1 MLKEGMFIQDR
12 YEIISKIGSGGM
24 ADVYK
29 AKDHT
34 LNRFV
39 AVKVLKPEFRK
50 DKGFITK
57 FRVEAQSAA
66 GLAHPNIVNVYDVG
80 EDNGISFI
88 VMELVEGIT
97 LKEYIE
103 KKGRLAVREA
113 TSIAIQVSMGLQA
126 AHNNGIVHRDVK
138 PQNIIISTDGKVKV
152 TDFGIAR
159 VATSNTISSNVM
171 ASVHYSSPEQARG
184 GYSDYKSD
192 IYSLGITMYEMLTGH
207 VPFDGDTTVAIA
219 LKHLQEEIQSPRKYV
234 PELPKSTV
242 QIIYKCTQK
251 SPDRR
256 YSDMEELISDLKESL
271 VNPEGDFVK
280 IAPLDSRAH
289 TVIVS
294 QDELNKIKEGRNE
307 MQQAEEPYPA
317 NQEPV
322 NTGMPNPQNL
332 QNMGNPQNMQG
343 RGQQY
348 ANNGYQNPQN
358 YAGGYY
364 QPEEPQEPEVNPK
377 LEKFMTIGSIVVGV
391 LILAIFLAL
400 VGSATGL
407 FDLGFLAGGSN
418 KKQTETTTATETTQI
433 SGQVEVP
440 SILGKT
446 EAEAKEML
454 ADTGLGLEYA
464 GEEPSTDYDK
474 GQIMAQQPERGE
486 MVDKN
491 TTISYTV
498 STGSDKITLPDLE
511 NESADDAK
519 AALEKLGLKC
529 DQQEVYDISIA
540 QGHVS
545 YTSPGAGKEVAPNST
560 VTLYISNGGDGS
572 VDSSDPASDTET
584 DTETQETVKETKKET
599 ESKETSAKAEYSTD
613 VKLYAPQDYNDEK
626 VRIELVQDGKTTTLV
641 DGEVVEFPYSLK
653 MTSDSSSSA
662 TAYVYVLDDDGNI
675 LKKVE
680 YEGVPF
686 SK

>member
-1 MLKEGMFIQDR
+1 
-12 YEIISKIGSGGM
+12 
-24 ADVYK
+24 
-29 AKDHT
+29 
-34 LNRFV
+34 
-39 AVKVLKPEFRK
+39 
-50 DKGFITK
+50 
-57 FRVEAQSAA
+57 
-66 GLAHPNIVNVYDVG
+66 
-80 EDNGISFI
+80 
-88 VMELVEGIT
+88 
-97 LKEYIE
+97 
-103 KKGRLAVREA
+103 
-113 TSIAIQVSMGLQA
+113 
-126 AHNNGIVHRDVK
+126 
-138 PQNIIISTDGKVKV
+138 
-152 TDFGIAR
+152 
-159 VATSNTISSNVM
+159 
-171 ASVHYSSPEQARG
+171 
-184 GYSDYKSD
+184 
-192 IYSLGITMYEMLTGH
+192 
-207 VPFDGDTTVAIA
+207 
-219 LKHLQEEIQSPRKYV
+219 
-234 PELPKSTV
+234 
-242 QIIYKCTQK
+242 
-251 SPDRR
+251 
-256 YSDMEELISDLKESL
+256 
-271 VNPEGDFVK
+271 
-280 IAPLDSRAH
+280 
-289 TVIVS
+289 
-294 QDELNKIKEGRNE
+294 
-307 MQQAEEPYPA
+307 
-317 NQEPV
+317 
-322 NTGMPNPQNL
+322 
-332 QNMGNPQNMQG
+332 
-343 RGQQY
+343 
-348 ANNGYQNPQN
+348 
-358 YAGGYY
+358 
-364 QPEEPQEPEVNPK
+364 
-377 LEKFMTIGSIVVGV
+377 MTIGSIVVGV

-474 GQIMAQQPERGE
+474 GQIMAQQPAKGE

-626 VRIELVQDGKTTTLV
+626 VRIELVQDVKTTTLV

>member
-1 MLKEGMFIQDR
+1 MTTKKQNIAVIAVFLCMVFGMTIWTMVTPSREFSERENRALAQMPEASVESCFSGKFEKDFETYLTDQFPMRDGWISAKTAIEKATFKTESKDIYFADDDYLIEAHSKSFTAPSANANIGYLKNFMETCVETYG
-12 YEIISKIGSGGM
+12 
-24 ADVYK
+24 
-29 AKDHT
+29 KDHAT
-34 LNRFV
+34 AMVVPNAVDILRDHLPKYASPYDEEVYLQKV
-39 AVKVLKPEFRK
+39 ADAMPEGTWFDSGSVLREHKNIQLYYRTDHHWTTEAAYYVYAAWAEE
-50 DKGFITK
+50 KGL
-57 FRVEAQSAA
+57 SP
-66 GLAHPNIVNVYDVG
+66 LA
-80 EDNGISFI
+80 
-88 VMELVEGIT
+88 L
-97 LKEYIE
+97 
-103 KKGRLAVREA
+103 
-113 TSIAIQVSMGLQA
+113 
-126 AHNNGIVHRDVK
+126 
-138 PQNIIISTDGKVKV
+138 
-152 TDFGIAR
+152 
-159 VATSNTISSNVM
+159 
-171 ASVHYSSPEQARG
+171 
-184 GYSDYKSD
+184 SDYKKK
-192 IYSLGITMYEMLTGH
+192 TLT
-207 VPFDGDTTVAIA
+207 DGFFGTVDA
-219 LKHLQEEIQSPRKYV
+219 KV
-234 PELPKSTV
+234 
-242 QIIYKCTQK
+242 
-251 SPDRR
+251 
-256 YSDMEELISDLKESL
+256 
-271 VNPEGDFVK
+271 G
-280 IAPLDSRAH
+280 
-289 TVIVS
+289 
-294 QDELNKIKEGRNE
+294 GRNE

-322 NTGMPNPQNL
+322 NTGMPNPQNP

-474 GQIMAQQPERGE
+474 GQIMAQQPAKGE

-545 YTSPGAGKEVAPNST
+545 YTSPGAGQEVAPNST

-653 MTSDSSSSA
+653 MTSDSGSSA

>member
-1 MLKEGMFIQDR
+1 
-12 YEIISKIGSGGM
+12 
-24 ADVYK
+24 
-29 AKDHT
+29 
-34 LNRFV
+34 
-39 AVKVLKPEFRK
+39 
-50 DKGFITK
+50 
-57 FRVEAQSAA
+57 
-66 GLAHPNIVNVYDVG
+66 
-80 EDNGISFI
+80 
-88 VMELVEGIT
+88 
-97 LKEYIE
+97 
-103 KKGRLAVREA
+103 
-113 TSIAIQVSMGLQA
+113 
-126 AHNNGIVHRDVK
+126 
-138 PQNIIISTDGKVKV
+138 
-152 TDFGIAR
+152 
-159 VATSNTISSNVM
+159 
-171 ASVHYSSPEQARG
+171 
-184 GYSDYKSD
+184 
-192 IYSLGITMYEMLTGH
+192 
-207 VPFDGDTTVAIA
+207 
-219 LKHLQEEIQSPRKYV
+219 
-234 PELPKSTV
+234 
-242 QIIYKCTQK
+242 
-251 SPDRR
+251 
-256 YSDMEELISDLKESL
+256 
-271 VNPEGDFVK
+271 
-280 IAPLDSRAH
+280 
-289 TVIVS
+289 
-294 QDELNKIKEGRNE
+294 

-474 GQIMAQQPERGE
+474 GQIMAQQPAKGE

-545 YTSPGAGKEVAPNST
+545 YTSPGAGQEVAPNST

-572 VDSSDPASDTET
+572 VDSSDPASETDT

-653 MTSDSSSSA
+653 MTSDSGSSA

-680 YEGVPF
+680 YEGL
-686 SK
+686 SLIHI

>member
-1 MLKEGMFIQDR
+1 
-12 YEIISKIGSGGM
+12 
-24 ADVYK
+24 
-29 AKDHT
+29 
-34 LNRFV
+34 
-39 AVKVLKPEFRK
+39 
-50 DKGFITK
+50 
-57 FRVEAQSAA
+57 
-66 GLAHPNIVNVYDVG
+66 
-80 EDNGISFI
+80 
-88 VMELVEGIT
+88 
-97 LKEYIE
+97 
-103 KKGRLAVREA
+103 
-113 TSIAIQVSMGLQA
+113 
-126 AHNNGIVHRDVK
+126 
-138 PQNIIISTDGKVKV
+138 
-152 TDFGIAR
+152 
-159 VATSNTISSNVM
+159 
-171 ASVHYSSPEQARG
+171 
-184 GYSDYKSD
+184 
-192 IYSLGITMYEMLTGH
+192 
-207 VPFDGDTTVAIA
+207 
-219 LKHLQEEIQSPRKYV
+219 
-234 PELPKSTV
+234 
-242 QIIYKCTQK
+242 
-251 SPDRR
+251 
-256 YSDMEELISDLKESL
+256 MEELISDLKESL

-332 QNMGNPQNMQG
+332 QNMDNPQNMQG

-474 GQIMAQQPERGE
+474 GQIMAQQPAKGE

-545 YTSPGAGKEVAPNST
+545 YTSPGAGQEVAPNST

-572 VDSSDPASDTET
+572 VDSSNPASDTETET

-653 MTSDSSSSA
+653 MTSDSGSSA

>member
-1 MLKEGMFIQDR
+1 MFIQDR

-171 ASVHYSSPEQARG
+171 GSVHYSSPEQARG

-294 QDELNKIKEGRNE
+294 QDELNKIKEERNE

-322 NTGMPNPQNL
+322 NTGMPNPQNP

-474 GQIMAQQPERGE
+474 GQIMAQQPAKGE

-545 YTSPGAGKEVAPNST
+545 YTSPGAGQEVAPNST

-653 MTSDSSSSA
+653 MTSDSGSSA